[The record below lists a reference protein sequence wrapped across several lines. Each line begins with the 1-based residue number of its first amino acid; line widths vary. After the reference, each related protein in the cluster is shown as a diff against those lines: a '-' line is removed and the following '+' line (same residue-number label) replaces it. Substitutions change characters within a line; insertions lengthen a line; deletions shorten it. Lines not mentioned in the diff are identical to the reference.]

1 MTCNTIV
8 FLLALNNSMLEI
20 ILLASI
26 VILLCTFFYKQ
37 AATEFR
43 INQIEWSQVSH
54 LNSLFTE
61 KLPIVVRSIS
71 PTTFWSVK
79 DAMQRPAYD
88 KISVFNEMSL
98 TEWITTYHKTN
109 PICPWR
115 YSHAEKIARIS
126 GISVWAAKWFNP
138 AVLGYHKFWTFP
150 KYHCWAGDKGLH
162 KTMSW
167 TCLLSTEGEIHVTIM
182 PESMEQFL
190 PIDWLNR
197 FPAQMGQKDT
207 PFFKELKYIDIV
219 LRPGTALFMPP
230 HWFMSWV
237 SSEGATSSERT
248 SNVIKE
254 NTEGTT
260 AMACTISYHTL
271 ISYAAFQ
278 MSPVVQ
284 R

>member
-1 MTCNTIV
+1 
-8 FLLALNNSMLEI
+8 
-20 ILLASI
+20 
-26 VILLCTFFYKQ
+26 
-37 AATEFR
+37 
-43 INQIEWSQVSH
+43 
-54 LNSLFTE
+54 
-61 KLPIVVRSIS
+61 
-71 PTTFWSVK
+71 
-79 DAMQRPAYD
+79 
-88 KISVFNEMSL
+88 
-98 TEWITTYHKTN
+98 
-109 PICPWR
+109 
-115 YSHAEKIARIS
+115 
-126 GISVWAAKWFNP
+126 
-138 AVLGYHKFWTFP
+138 
-150 KYHCWAGDKGLH
+150 
-162 KTMSW
+162 MSW

-207 PFFKELKYIDIV
+207 PFLKELKYIDIV

-230 HWFMSWV
+230 HWFMCW
-237 SSEGATSSERT
+237 

-260 AMACTISYHTL
+260 AMACTISYHTP

>member
-1 MTCNTIV
+1 MVLKCNLPCNTIV
-8 FLLALNNSMLEI
+8 FLLVLNNSMLEI

-26 VILLCTFFYKQ
+26 VILVCTFFYKQ

-43 INQIEWSQVSH
+43 INQIEWSQISH

-61 KLPIVVRSIS
+61 KLPIVVRTIS
-71 PTTFWSVK
+71 PTTFWSVE

-207 PFFKELKYIDIV
+207 PFLKELKYIDIV

-230 HWFMSWV
+230 HWFMCW
-237 SSEGATSSERT
+237 

-260 AMACTISYHTL
+260 AMACTISYHTP